1 MTAITKASD
10 FAKGVLPTAY
20 GDCAG
25 DVVNNDFYIVVTA
38 GQLLLNAMFDVGILP
53 AGHIPLLVT
62 LNPDDLDSNGTPLVT
77 LDVGILTG
85 TPGDETSDRTCGSEF
100 LAASTVGQGGTEASA
115 TLKAMRAITPVDYDR
130 SIGVKVAA
138 APATA
143 AGGRI
148 RVRVQSC
155 PATYSQAF

>member
-1 MTAITKASD
+1 MTAIKKASD
-10 FAKGVLPTAY
+10 FASGVLATPS

-25 DVVNNDFYIVVTA
+25 DVVLNDCYIDVTA
-38 GQLLLNAMFDVGILP
+38 AQLTLNAMFDVGILP
-53 AGHIPLLVT
+53 AGHIPVAVT
-62 LNPDDLDSNGTPLVT
+62 LNPDDIDSNGTPLVT

-85 TPGDETSDRTCGSEF
+85 TPGDTTSDRTCGSEF

-115 TLKAMRAITPVDYDR
+115 TMEALRAVTPVDYHR

-143 AGGRI
+143 AAGRI
-148 RVRVQSC
+148 RLRVQMA
-155 PATYSQAF
+155 PAVYSQAF

>member
-10 FAKGVLPTAY
+10 FAKGVLPTPA

-25 DVVNNDFYIVVTA
+25 DIVLNDCYIDVTA
-38 GQLLLNAMFDVGILP
+38 AQLTLNAMFDVGILP
-53 AGHIPLLVT
+53 AGHIPVAVT
-62 LNPDDLDSNGTPLVT
+62 LNPDDLDSGTPAVT

-85 TPGDETSDRTCGSEF
+85 TPGDTVSDRTCGTEF

-115 TLKAMRAITPVDYDR
+115 TMESLRAVTPVDYHR

-143 AGGRI
+143 VAGRI
-148 RVRVQSC
+148 RLRVQMA
-155 PATYSQAF
+155 PALYTQAF